1 MSHALATMR
10 VAEDPAKIK
19 TVGESKNPL
28 LARRAKKKA
37 KTAGK

>member
-10 VAEDPAKIK
+10 VADEPTKIK
-19 TVGESKNPL
+19 KVEDAQNPL

-37 KTAGK
+37 DNK